1 MYKKI
6 IVIYPREFT
15 KKEYEKSSLKYFK
28 KKKIDI
34 EIWIINNLI
43 RANKGPNSYV
53 KIDKKLIC
61 KNINYKIIESNTH
74 LKKLLYSYNDNKNIL
89 FDMRVKLNFNTLS
102 FFKIFFFFNFNYL
115 LFANLILIKNNLSGI
130 LSQKFNNF
138 IIKTNLIFSKVNLR
152 PAKYIYSIGLK
163 SNLINNLLISKKSQI
178 IKGHHADYDRFLELK
193 KNNVINKYQFKYF
206 VFLDQDAS
214 AHLDLI
220 NLNEDDVDESNYY
233 NSLLKFFLKLEDKF
247 NFKYIVS
254 PHPRAN
260 FKILKKYF
268 GSRLSTKPTVNLIKD
283 CEFVL
288 SHDSTA
294 TNYAFLFNKPVI
306 SIINDELIN
315 SIHDHKDKIY
325 NFCERAKLKTYNIT
339 KDEIKKSDLIIDKK
353 KYKIFIQN
361 YINNNNNN
369 NNNRVNIICKNINK

>member
-15 KKEYEKSSLKYFK
+15 KKEYVKSSLKYFK
-28 KKKIDI
+28 KKNIDI

-43 RANKGPNSYV
+43 RANKGPNSHV
-53 KIDKKLIC
+53 SIDKKLIS
-61 KNINYKIIESNTH
+61 KNINYKIIKSNTH

-89 FDMRVKLNFNTLS
+89 FDMRVKLNFNTLN

-115 LFANLILIKNNLSGI
+115 LFANLILIRNNLNGL

-138 IIKTNLIFSKVNLR
+138 IIKTNLFFSKVNLR

-163 SNLINNLLISKKSQI
+163 SDLINNLLISKKSQI

-193 KNNVINKYQFKYF
+193 KKNVINKYQFKYF
-206 VFLDQDAS
+206 VFLDQDAP

-220 NLNEDDVDESNYY
+220 NLNENDVDESNYY

-260 FKILKKYF
+260 FTILKKYF
-268 GSRLSTKPTVNLIKD
+268 GSRLSTKPTINLIKD
-283 CEFVL
+283 SEFVL

-315 SIHDHKDKIY
+315 SIHDHKLHIHH
-325 NFCERAKLKTYNIT
+325 FCERAKLKTYDIS
-339 KDEIKKSDLIIDKK
+339 KDQIKKSDLIIDKK
-353 KYKIFIQN
+353 KYKIFIKN
-361 YINNNNNN
+361 YIKNNNNDD
-369 NNNRVNIICKNINK
+369 NRVNIICKNIDK